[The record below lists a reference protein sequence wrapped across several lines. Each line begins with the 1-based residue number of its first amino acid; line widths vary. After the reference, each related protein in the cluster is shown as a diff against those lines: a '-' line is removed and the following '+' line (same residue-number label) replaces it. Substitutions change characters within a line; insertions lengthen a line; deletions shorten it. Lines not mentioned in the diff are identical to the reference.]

1 MPNQPPSSWLYG
13 NQSLPIMSQGGIDP
27 RMMSFLAYIY
37 ASRMEGGEGQPPQS
51 TEPEAPINPY
61 NAQPF
66 RPMPTGLS
74 PLGRF
79 NDMALRQSAALADR
93 LKEGKDAVS
102 ASLKDSN
109 DRQSIVDA
117 ITHPPPAMPY
127 SITSAADQGTG
138 EQSFPNGAPMQLR
151 SRYGTGS
158 VSFAPPGTEV
168 HGRFGP
174 EGLQFGQIGGKDE
187 AQPTSGDPMQ
197 TTYQQQMM
205 LDSIHKALGKK
216 PKS

>member
-1 MPNQPPSSWLYG
+1 MQ
-13 NQSLPIMSQGGIDP
+13 M
-27 RMMSFLAYIY
+27 LAYLM
-37 ASRMEGGEGQPPQS
+37 ASRLEGGEGQSQS
-51 TEPEAPINPY
+51 TEPQAPINPY

-93 LKEGKDAVS
+93 LKEGKEAV
-102 ASLKDSN
+102 AGSLAESN
-109 DRQSIVDA
+109 ERQSLVDA
-117 ITHPPPAMPY
+117 ITHPPPTAPY
-127 SITSAADQGTG
+127 SISPTMG
-138 EQSFPNGAPMQLR
+138 PMGQPDAVLN

-158 VSFAPPGTEV
+158 VSFAPPGTPI

-174 EGLQFGQIGGKDE
+174 EGMQFGQIGGADE
-187 AQPTSGDPMQ
+187 AQPTSGDPLQ

-216 PKS
+216 KPS